1 MTQHVRRLEPDR
13 RPADGRR
20 TPAARPVQPDRPDT
34 RPTDLRRLAAA
45 LLSAV
50 LPGGGQLFNR
60 RFALARWLIVP
71 SLLLICVA
79 WLVFQLQSPARLAAW
94 AISPTI
100 LQALLI
106 LNVLVLGWRLVAVG
120 HAFFDGRYPP
130 VPGRLGFAGLV
141 VLMIAVLAPH
151 AYAWQVGSTAGAAFA
166 RIFEG
171 GTIGG
176 GDAAHGPQPGPDERI
191 NILIV
196 GIDKTPRRPATLTD
210 TMIVASLDPVGK
222 SISMVSIPRDMVN
235 VPLGNGNDY
244 GPKLNS
250 LYGYAGRN
258 PDEFPKGPMR
268 TLEDAVG
275 ALLGIPI
282 HYYARMDFVGFIAM
296 VDAVGGVDVN
306 VKRAFDAP
314 TYDGYGF
321 PGRPRGWSV
330 TKGRH
335 HFTGADALAYA
346 RARKADGETDFT
358 RAARQQE
365 IIVALRDRATSGGSL
380 LFDLPDLIDAVG
392 DAARTDIPISV
403 LPELA
408 VTIDEVARKD
418 ILQVVIRRPLVKA
431 ERTRYGDSQVPRLN
445 AIREMARGLFSEPG
459 TPPTPWPPPEA
470 PS

>member
-1 MTQHVRRLEPDR
+1 M
-13 RPADGRR
+13 
-20 TPAARPVQPDRPDT
+20 
-34 RPTDLRRLAAA
+34 
-45 LLSAV
+45 LSAIV
-50 LPGGGQLFNR
+50 PGAGQLLNR
-60 RFALARWLIVP
+60 RFGLARWLIVP
-71 SLLLICVA
+71 SLLVVGIA
-79 WLVFQLQSPARLAAW
+79 WLLFQLQSPARLAAW

-100 LQALLI
+100 LQGL
-106 LNVLVLGWRLVAVG
+106 LVLNWLVLAWRLVAVG

-141 VLMIAVLAPH
+141 VIMVAVLAPH
-151 AYAWQVGSTAGAAFA
+151 AYAWQVGSTAGAAFS

-171 GTIGG
+171 GTVGD
-176 GDAAHGPQPGPDERI
+176 GDAATGPLPAPGERI

-222 SISMVSIPRDMVN
+222 SISMVSIPRDTVN

-268 TLEDAVG
+268 TLQDAIG

-296 VDAVGGVDVN
+296 VDAVGGIDVDVE
-306 VKRAFDAP
+306 RAFDAP
-314 TYDGYGF
+314 DYDGYGF

-330 TKGRH
+330 TEGRH
-335 HFTGADALAYA
+335 HFDGPDALAYA
-346 RARKADGETDFT
+346 RARKANGESDFT
-358 RAARQQE
+358 RAARQQA

-392 DAARTDIPISV
+392 DAARTDIPIAA
-403 LPELA
+403 LPDLA
-408 VTIDEVARKD
+408 VTIDEVDRRD
-418 ILQVVIRRPLVKA
+418 IVQVVIRKPLVKA
-431 ERTRYGDSQVPRLN
+431 KRTQYGDSQVPNLE
-445 AIREMARGLFSEPG
+445 AIRAMSAGLFSPPG
-459 TPPTPWPPPEA
+459 TPPTPWPAPEPEESA
-470 PS
+470 SP

>member
-1 MTQHVRRLEPDR
+1 VPPT
-13 RPADGRR
+13 
-20 TPAARPVQPDRPDT
+20 RPDT
-34 RPTDLRRLAAA
+34 RPSDLRRLAAA

-50 LPGGGQLFNR
+50 LPGGGQLLNR
-60 RFALARWLIVP
+60 RFVPARWLIVP
-71 SLLLICVA
+71 SLLLIAVA
-79 WLVFQLQSPARLAAW
+79 WLVVQLQSPARLAAW

-176 GDAAHGPQPGPDERI
+176 GDAADGPLPGAGERI

-258 PDEFPKGPMR
+258 PDEFPKGPRR

-282 HYYARMDFVGFIAM
+282 HYYARMNFVGFIAM

-314 TYDGYGF
+314 TYGIA
-321 PGRPRGWSV
+321 GRPRGWAV

-335 HFTGADALAYA
+335 HFDGVDALAYA
-346 RARKADGETDFT
+346 RIRKADGESDFT
-358 RAARQQE
+358 RAARQQD
-365 IIVALRDRATSGGSL
+365 IIVALRDRATSGSSL
-380 LFDLPDLIDAVG
+380 LFDLPELIDAVG
-392 DAARTDIPISV
+392 DAARTDIPISL

-408 VTIDEVARKD
+408 VTIDEVARRD
-418 ILQVVIRRPLVKA
+418 IVQVVIRRPLVKA

-445 AIREMARGLFSEPG
+445 AILEMARGLFSDPG
-459 TPPTPWPPPEA
+459 TPPTPWPPPA
-470 PS
+470 ASS